1 MKASLEALH
10 ALYSR
15 THFTDEEFLT
25 LVSPM
30 YTTER
35 VNLLRKVYEWSII
48 DPNDIDDEK
57 YLLGKRFS
65 EVCPS

>member
-1 MKASLEALH
+1 
-10 ALYSR
+10 
-15 THFTDEEFLT
+15 
-25 LVSPM
+25 M
-30 YTTER
+30 YTAER

-65 EVCPS
+65 EVRLS